1 MRVLS
6 KNIQEYGEKKAT
18 SLTCAKRLAQF
29 LGEEIIRDKHLNAKF
44 IISAKPSGKSVAERA
59 IPTAI
64 FETEAIVKYKY
75 LRKWLGGSGGGLLP
89 QEEL

>member
-6 KNIQEYGEKKAT
+6 KNIAEYGEKKAT

-44 IISAKPSGKSVAERA
+44 IISAKPAGRKVAERA

-64 FETEAIVKYKY
+64 FETEPAVKYKY
-75 LRKWLGGSGGGLLP
+75 LRLWLSGSGGGALLP
-89 QEEL
+89 Q